1 MTSLTTIR
9 MVDSMP
15 RNEQKRLNS
24 SRPIL
29 KVAADE
35 VIASGDPAD
44 EVDPVDLKPVAN
56 EVDPAVLKPAAN
68 DVDPVDLKPVAND
81 VDPVDPVDP
90 VGVVGVEGTDQRP
103 VLGFH

>member
-56 EVDPAVLKPAAN
+56 
-68 DVDPVDLKPVAND
+68 D